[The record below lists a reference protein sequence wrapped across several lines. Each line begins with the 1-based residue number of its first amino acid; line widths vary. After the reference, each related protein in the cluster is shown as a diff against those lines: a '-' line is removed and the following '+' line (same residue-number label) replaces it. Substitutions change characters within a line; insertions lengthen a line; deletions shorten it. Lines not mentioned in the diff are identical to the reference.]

1 MTREILVIFVCNGIK
16 QYFFKKNWYIHI
28 FFSTFVAKYIFD
40 MKRTVFF
47 LLLAC
52 LSVSLQAVS
61 PSGTLPVLYIQT
73 ENSAAITSKEDY
85 INATYYLD
93 NKGLSD
99 YQSIGSKAEPLAM
112 EIKGRGNYSWTGF
125 DKKPYRIKLAD
136 KQQLLGMNKSKHF
149 TLLAHADDS
158 NDRKGFMRN
167 AVGFELSKLIG
178 MTYTPDAKPLELVLN
193 GDYIGLYFLTE
204 HIRVDKDRVNIVEQE
219 DEEINSEK
227 ITGGWLV
234 EIDNYDTDPH
244 ITIKEGGKTTMWIT
258 YKTPEV
264 LSYLQEQY
272 LTQQMKLID
281 NLVYGDKNSNELW
294 NHLDM
299 DALAKFYIVQ
309 ELTDNY
315 ESFHGSCYLHKD
327 IGANAKWNFGPVWD
341 FGSSF
346 NRDKSQYMYQGDV
359 WHNHWIPEIC
369 KFPAFMNRVKEIWNE
384 FYNGKY
390 NNIYTFIDTHESLIK
405 QAVVKDKERWPQYH
419 GSQTLSTYI
428 DRTTDVLRKNAK
440 WLNEQWKSNDGG
452 GNNGNNGDNNN
463 NYPENPEFQPNGTT
477 SMYVWQD
484 GMRLEYDIAKVDS
497 ITFEEKEVEGIVVK
511 AKVPATWTETIYV
524 WIWGDGIT
532 NYEHIAMRQGEWFVF
547 VYEGEELN
555 IIFKQGKDWT
565 GYPNQSEDIYTT
577 RSACYLLTQEGE
589 NKAVATQVDCE

>member
-1 MTREILVIFVCNGIK
+1 
-16 QYFFKKNWYIHI
+16 
-28 FFSTFVAKYIFD
+28 
-40 MKRTVFF
+40 MKRTFFF
-47 LLLAC
+47 LLLVC
-52 LSVSLQAVS
+52 LFATMQAVS

-73 ENSAAITSKEDY
+73 ENNAAITSKDDY
-85 INATYYLD
+85 VNATYYLD
-93 NKGLSD
+93 NMGLSG
-99 YQSIGSKAEPLAM
+99 YESIGSKAAPLAM
-112 EIKGRGNYSWTGF
+112 EIKGRGNYSWSGF

-136 KQQLLGMNKSKHF
+136 KQALLGMKKNKHF

-167 AVGFELSKLIG
+167 AVGLQLSRLIG
-178 MTYTPDAKPLELVLN
+178 MEYTPNDEPLEVVLN

-204 HIRVDKDRVNIVEQE
+204 HIRVEEDRVNIVEQE
-219 DEEINSEK
+219 DNETNSEN

-234 EIDNYDTDPH
+234 EIDNYNTDPH
-244 ITIKEGGKTTMWIT
+244 VTIHEGGRYEMWIT
-258 YKTPEV
+258 YKTPEE
-264 LSYLQEQY
+264 LSYQQEMY
-272 LTQQMKLID
+272 LTQQMTMLDQLI
-281 NLVYGDKNSNELW
+281 YGDKNSDELW
-294 NHLDM
+294 QHLDM

-327 IGANAKWNFGPVWD
+327 KGENAKWCFGPVWD
-341 FGSSF
+341 FGSAF
-346 NRDKSQYMYQGDV
+346 NRDKSQYLYQGDV

-369 KFPAFMNRVKEIWNE
+369 RFPAFMKRVQEIWND
-384 FYNGKY
+384 FYNGEY
-390 NNIYTFIDTHESLIK
+390 NNIYTFIDAHESLIK

-440 WLNEQWKSNDGG
+440 WLNEQWKSNDGGG

>member
-1 MTREILVIFVCNGIK
+1 
-16 QYFFKKNWYIHI
+16 
-28 FFSTFVAKYIFD
+28 
-40 MKRTVFF
+40 MKRTLF
-47 LLLAC
+47 LSFVLC
-52 LSVSLQAVS
+52 LCAALQAVS

-73 ENSAAITSKEDY
+73 ENSTAITSKEDY

-93 NKGLSD
+93 NMGLSD
-99 YQSIGSKAEPLAM
+99 YQSIGTKTEPLDM

-178 MTYTPDAKPLELVLN
+178 MTYTPDAKPLEVVLN

-204 HIRVDKDRVNIVEQE
+204 NIRVDKDRVNIVEQA
-219 DEEINSEK
+219 DEATDASA

-244 ITIKEGGKTTMWIT
+244 ITITEGGDVYTMWIT

-264 LSYLQEQY
+264 LSYQQEQY
-272 LTQQMKLID
+272 LTQQMLLID
-281 NLVYGDKNSNELW
+281 GLVYGDKNSSELW
-294 NHLDM
+294 NYLDM

-390 NNIYTFIDTHESLIK
+390 NDIYTFIDAHESLIK

-452 GNNGNNGDNNN
+452 GNNDNNGDNNN

-565 GYPNQSEDIYTT
+565 GYPNQSENIYTT

>member
-1 MTREILVIFVCNGIK
+1 MV
-16 QYFFKKNWYIHI
+16 YSH

-93 NKGLSD
+93 NMGLSD
-99 YQSIGSKAEPLAM
+99 YQSIGTKTEPLDM

-204 HIRVDKDRVNIVEQE
+204 NIRVDKDRVNIVEQE
-219 DEEINSEK
+219 DEATDASA

-244 ITIKEGGKTTMWIT
+244 ITITEGGDVYTMWIT

-264 LSYLQEQY
+264 LSYQQEQY
-272 LTQQMKLID
+272 LTQQMLLID
-281 NLVYGDKNSNELW
+281 GLVYGDKNSSELW
-294 NHLDM
+294 NYLDM

-452 GNNGNNGDNNN
+452 GNNDNNGDNNN

-532 NYEHIAMRQGEWFVF
+532 EYEHIAMRQGEWFVF

>member
-16 QYFFKKNWYIHI
+16 QYFFLKKLVYSH

-73 ENSAAITSKEDY
+73 ENNAAITSKEDY

-93 NKGLSD
+93 NMGLSD
-99 YQSIGSKAEPLAM
+99 YQSIGTKTEPLAM

-219 DEEINSEK
+219 DEEIDSEK

-440 WLNEQWKSNDGG
+440 WLNEQWRSNDGG
-452 GNNGNNGDNNN
+452 GNNDNNGDNNN

-532 NYEHIAMRQGEWFVF
+532 NYEHIAMRQGEWFIF

>member
-16 QYFFKKNWYIHI
+16 QYFLKKNWYIHI
-28 FFSTFVAKYIFD
+28 FLVPLSQNKFFG
-40 MKRTVFF
+40 MKRTLF
-47 LLLAC
+47 LSFVLC
-52 LSVSLQAVS
+52 LCAALQAVS

-73 ENSAAITSKEDY
+73 ENNASITSKEDY

-93 NKGLSD
+93 AMGISG
-99 YQSIGSKAEPLAM
+99 YESIGTKSSPLNM
-112 EIKGRGNYSWTGF
+112 EIRGRGNYSWTGF

-136 KQQLLGMNKSKHF
+136 KQPLLGMNKSKHF
-149 TLLAHADDS
+149 ALLAHADDS
-158 NDRKGFMRN
+158 NDRKGFLRN
-167 AVGFELSKLIG
+167 AVGLELSKMIG
-178 MTYTPDAKPLELVLN
+178 MTYTPDSKPLEVVLN

-204 HIRVDKDRVNIVEQE
+204 TIRVDKERVNIVEQE
-219 DEEINSEK
+219 DEETDASA

-244 ITIKEGGKTTMWIT
+244 ITITEGGDVYTMWIT

-264 LSYLQEQY
+264 LSSQQEQY
-272 LTQQMKLID
+272 LTQQMQLID
-281 NLVYGDKNSNELW
+281 NLVYGDKQSDEIW
-294 NHLDM
+294 NYVDM

-309 ELTDNY
+309 EITDNY
-315 ESFHGSCYLHKD
+315 ESFHGSCYLHKEM
-327 IGANAKWNFGPVWD
+327 GANEKWHFGPVWD

-440 WLNEQWKSNDGG
+440 WLNDNQWTIPDNGDGG
-452 GNNGNNGDNNN
+452 NDDDND
-463 NYPENPEFQPNGTT
+463 NPEINDDDLAMID
-477 SMYVWQD
+477 MYVWINGQPVV
-484 GMRLEYDIAKVDS
+484 YNAATVDS
-497 ITFEEKEVEGIVVK
+497 ITFVEKDNIVVK
-511 AKVPATWTETIYV
+511 AKVPHTWNETIYV
-524 WIWGDGIT
+524 WIWGDGIED
-532 NYEHIAMRQGEWFVF
+532 YEHVAKKQGDWYVF
-547 VYEGEELN
+547 AYEGKELN
-555 IIFKQGKDWT
+555 IIFKNGEGWT
-565 GYPNQSEDIYTT
+565 GHPNQTEDIYTT
-577 RSACYLLTQEGE
+577 RSACYILTQEGE
-589 NKAVATQVDCE
+589 EKAIATEVDCENL